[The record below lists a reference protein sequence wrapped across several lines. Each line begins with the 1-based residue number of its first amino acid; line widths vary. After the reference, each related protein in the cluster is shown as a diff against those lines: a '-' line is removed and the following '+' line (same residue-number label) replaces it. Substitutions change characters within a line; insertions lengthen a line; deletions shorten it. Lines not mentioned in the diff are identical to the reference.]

1 MIVVLMY
8 IYYLFPIGFENVSSF
23 QYSHISFYLLNF
35 EFIFLI
41 TNIVPFST
49 MLEHYENKVMGAAS
63 SSKFL
68 IYFKRNSYIQ
78 DNIIGGTN
86 VDVMVTE

>member
-1 MIVVLMY
+1 
-8 IYYLFPIGFENVSSF
+8 
-23 QYSHISFYLLNF
+23 
-35 EFIFLI
+35 
-41 TNIVPFST
+41 

-86 VDVMVTE
+86 VDVMVTQ